1 MIPKELSISATQN
14 TTGGKAY
21 TGLKWAKRKPKA
33 MREKNSISRIMQ
45 LAM

>member
-1 MIPKELSISATQN
+1 MMIPKELSISATRN

-21 TGLKWAKRKPKA
+21 TGLE
-33 MREKNSISRIMQ
+33 EKTKNNEEEDSISRIMQ

>member
-14 TTGGKAY
+14 TIGGKAY
-21 TGLKWAKRKPKA
+21 TGLEWAKRKPKVIK
-33 MREKNSISRIMQ
+33 EKNSISRIMW